1 MQVIKLRAALATFAA
16 VGVIAATGAT
26 GVASAKTPVRTH
38 SVVPVAHTA
47 TAPNVARVSGQSTGD
62 GPADDKECQAWADFI
77 NTVMDI
83 AVDDLRE
90 GNTVGAANMVNE
102 AERAESDALGRGCL
116 IVH

>member
-1 MQVIKLRAALATFAA
+1 MQVIKLRAALAAFAA
-16 VGVIAATGAT
+16 VGVIAATGAA
-26 GVASAKTPVRTH
+26 GVASAKTPVRTDT
-38 SVVPVAHTA
+38 VVPVAQTA
-47 TAPNVARVSGQSTGD
+47 LTIARVTGQSTGD

-83 AVDDLRE
+83 AADDLRE

-116 IVH
+116 IAH